1 MSWRQ
6 AIAAL
11 ACAGCATASGRPLDE
26 LGVKGGPKL
35 VPFAPVEE
43 TAGVARPKK
52 IALLVGIDAF
62 EDERFKPLRFAGSDA
77 QALAGA
83 LTGFDSV
90 DLRIEAAK
98 TSRAAILEAIQ
109 QVAAKARDPRDT
121 VVLYFST
128 HGSLGRKPGG
138 PLKRY
143 LVSRD
148 TRLDLLAET
157 GIAVDDLLRE
167 VERIPSRRKAV
178 ILASCHSGNGKSQL
192 SDALEK
198 ALAEHKAALPTL
210 EEVSEATVVLTA
222 AAFGET
228 AREAEELGHDIYTH
242 FLMDALLH
250 GDRDGD
256 GAVTASEAH
265 DWARER
271 TYAYTQGK
279 QRPTSESDILGKD
292 PIVLAGRPTRVGKPV
307 LYSYAASAEGLSV
320 LVDGTAKGLLPG
332 GVAVEP
338 GRHALELRTGNE
350 VLYRGNLT
358 LAEGERAELSR
369 LIPRRLEFG
378 AMAEGGG
385 LLMFSGA
392 VRQSFLPASW
402 EVGARILMR
411 NWPVQGLLIHGRVGH
426 LGAQG
431 TEVAFE
437 RELPFRISGTRA
449 EIGAGYAFYLGES
462 FSVAP
467 GLAVGMLW
475 LDKATDSED
484 SASAFRSRESLR
496 GATGAVEVDA
506 EATLWRWLR
515 LGLRAEVGIAKAQ
528 FGQDA
533 GPHGFGAASLQLGL
547 VL

>member
-1 MSWRQ
+1 MISRA

-11 ACAGCATASGRPLDE
+11 LLLCAGCATASTGKPLDE
-26 LGVKGGPKL
+26 RGVKGGPKL
-35 VPFAPVEE
+35 VAFAPADEV
-43 TAGVARPKK
+43 AGAARPKK
-52 IALLVGIDAF
+52 IALLVGIDSF
-62 EDERFKPLRFAGSDA
+62 EDERFKPLRFAAADA
-77 QALAGA
+77 QALGA
-83 LTGFDSV
+83 AITGYDSI
-90 DLRIEAAK
+90 DLRIEPAK
-98 TSRAAILEAIQ
+98 TSRAAILEAVQ
-109 QVAAKARDPRDT
+109 RLAQTARDPRDT

-143 LVSRD
+143 LVARD

-157 GIAVDDLLRE
+157 GIAVDDLLKQ
-167 VERIPSRRKAV
+167 VEQIPSRRKAV
-178 ILASCHSGNGKSQL
+178 ILAACHSGSGKSQL
-192 SDALEK
+192 TDSLEK
-198 ALAEHKAALPTL
+198 ALAEHKAALPAL

-228 AREAEELGHDIYTH
+228 ARESEELGSDIYTH
-242 FLMDALLH
+242 FLMDALAH

-271 TYAYTQGK
+271 TYLYTQGR
-279 QRPTSESDILGKD
+279 QRPTAESDILGKD
-292 PIVLAGRPTRVGKPV
+292 PIVLAGSPARVGKPV

-320 LVDGTAKGLLPG
+320 LVDGTAKGTLPG

-338 GRHALELRTGNE
+338 GRHTLELRTGTDT
-350 VLYRGNLT
+350 LYRGSLT
-358 LAEGERAELSR
+358 LADGERAELSR
-369 LIPRRLEFG
+369 LIPRKLEYG
-378 AMAEGGG
+378 VMAEGGG
-385 LLMFSGA
+385 LLAFSGT
-392 VRQSFLPASW
+392 VRDSYLPAAW
-402 EVGARILMR
+402 EAGARLLVR
-411 NWPVQGLLIHGRVGH
+411 NWPVQGLLVHARVGH

-431 TEVAFE
+431 KEVAFGE
-437 RELPFRISGTRA
+437 ELPFRISGTRA
-449 EIGAGYAFYLGES
+449 ELGVGYAFYLGES

-475 LDKATDSED
+475 LDKAIDVD
-484 SASAFRSRESLR
+484 GFRARQSLR

-515 LGLRAEVGIAKAQ
+515 LGLRVEAGMARAQ
-528 FGQDA
+528 FGQDG
-533 GPHGFGAASLQLGL
+533 GPHGFGAASLQLGV

>member
-1 MSWRQ
+1 MTWRR

-11 ACAGCATASGRPLDE
+11 ACAGCATAGTGE
-26 LGVKGGPKL
+26 KGPKL
-35 VPFAPVEE
+35 VAFAPVEQTE
-43 TAGVARPKK
+43 GAARPKK
-52 IALLVGIDAF
+52 LAMLVGVDAF
-62 EDERFKPLRFAGSDA
+62 EDERFKPLRYAAGDA

-83 LTGFDSV
+83 LTGFDAV
-90 DLRIEAAK
+90 DLHVEPAK
-98 TSRAAILEAIQ
+98 TSRASILEGLAQ
-109 QVAAKARDPRDT
+109 LSAKARDPRDT
-121 VVLYFST
+121 VVLYLST

-143 LVSRD
+143 LVTRD

-157 GIAVDDLLRE
+157 GISVDDLLRE

-178 ILASCHSGNGKSQL
+178 ILAACHSGNGKSQL
-192 SDALEK
+192 SDSLEK
-198 ALAEHKAALPTL
+198 ALAEHKAALPAL

-242 FLMDALLH
+242 FLMDALAH

-292 PIVLAGRPTRVGKPV
+292 PIVLAGAPTRLGKPV

-320 LVDGTAKGLLPG
+320 LVDGTAKGTLPG
-332 GVAVEP
+332 GIAVEP
-338 GRHALELRTGNE
+338 GRHALELRTGGE
-350 VLYRGNLT
+350 SLYRGSLT
-358 LAEGERAELSR
+358 LAEGEHAELSR
-369 LIPRRLEFG
+369 LIPRKLEVG

-385 LLMFSGA
+385 LIMFSDA
-392 VRQSFLPASW
+392 VRGSHLPEAW
-402 EVGARILMR
+402 EVGARVLTR
-411 NWPVQGLLIHGRVGH
+411 NWPVQGLLAHARVGH
-426 LGAQG
+426 LGAAG
-431 TEVAFE
+431 TEVAFGT
-437 RELPFRISGTRA
+437 ELPFRISGTRF
-449 EIGAGYAFYLGES
+449 EVGAGYAFYLGDS

-467 GLAVGMLW
+467 GLALGMLW
-475 LDKATDSED
+475 LDKATDVD
-484 SASAFRSRESLR
+484 GYRSRQSLR
-496 GATGAVEVDA
+496 GSTGAVEVDA

-515 LGLRAEVGIAKAQ
+515 LGLRAEVGVAKAQ
-528 FGQDA
+528 LGQDA
-533 GPHGFGAASLQLGL
+533 GPHGFAAASLQLGL